1 MKNLFQFSVTIVLLV
16 ATPLFA
22 QSLAD
27 PTKPRFLSQGSAK
40 NIAQSKAK
48 WRLESLIHHNGHYK
62 AIISGAIYQQGELLG
77 DYVVAKISQRAVYL
91 TRGNEQLKLEL
102 YPHEIKR

>member
-40 NIAQSKAK
+40 HVSKSKAK

-62 AIISGAIYQQGELLG
+62 AIISGAIYQQGEQLG

>member
-1 MKNLFQFSVTIVLLV
+1 MKSLYLFSVSVICLISVHV
-16 ATPLFA
+16 DA
-22 QSLAD
+22 QSLTD
-27 PTKPRFLSQGSAK
+27 PTQPRFLSQGVGK
-40 NIAQSKAK
+40 QVNKSKAK

-62 AIISGAIYQQGELLG
+62 AIISGAIYQQGEQLG